1 MTDEAAGRPAPHG
14 LRASRRRHRGE
25 LRDQVLS
32 AARAMIASDGPSAL
46 SMRKL
51 AQRLDCAPMSLYTH
65 FRDKH
70 DLLLA
75 LAQES
80 FNTLAARLAAEQS
93 GPPLAA
99 LRRLF
104 LAYARLGLE
113 RPDDYRILF
122 MTPGMQPSR
131 EWKGPGEIYRGNAAF
146 AVGFDRVD
154 ACLKAGLL
162 QGDAHAIATI
172 LWTTVHGAVS
182 AILTF
187 PAFPFGDPHAY
198 VERVVDF
205 AVDALTT
212 AHNESLGSKIMSMR
226 SSSTR

>member
-1 MTDEAAGRPAPHG
+1 M
-14 LRASRRRHRGE
+14 
-25 LRDQVLS
+25 LS
-32 AARAMIASDGPSAL
+32 AARAMITLDGPGAL

-80 FNTLAARLAAEQS
+80 FNALAVRLAAERS
-93 GPPLAA
+93 GPPLKA
-99 LRRLF
+99 LRRLY

-113 RPDDYRILF
+113 RPDDYRTLF
-122 MTPGMQPSR
+122 MTPEVQPPR
-131 EWKGPGEIYRGNAAF
+131 ERKGPDQIYRENAAF
-146 AVGFDRVD
+146 AVSLDRVD
-154 ACLKAGLL
+154 ACVKAGLL
-162 QGDAHAIATI
+162 RGDAHAIATV
-172 LWTTVHGAVS
+172 LWTTVHGAV
-182 AILTF
+182 AALLTF

-205 AVDALTT
+205 AVDAVST
-212 AHNESLGSKIMSMR
+212 AQTGPLGPVTPTKAG
-226 SSSTR
+226 